1 MITQDP
7 DPWRAGSGRNC
18 PTCKEHFSLKM
29 RRTFLALL
37 KFFFFFLPH
46 MTFSIYLH
54 FPLYQTQMKH
64 HIRYV
69 IYFLFPYCASLLTV
83 EVLSH
88 KKLSVAHSKQNK
100 KWHVHTITN
109 FTPSLPL
116 ILTSLSLF
124 FLFFSFKCNRSCW
137 YAEPP
142 LSQSPHP
149 SLCDCFPWRWI
160 SCESFQENDK
170 NYELTR

>member
-18 PTCKEHFSLKM
+18 PTCKEHFPLKM

-37 KFFFFFLPH
+37 NFFFFFTTYDIFHLLA
-46 MTFSIYLH
+46 FSVVPNTNEASHQICH
-54 FPLYQTQMKH
+54 
-64 HIRYV
+64 
-69 IYFLFPYCASLLTV
+69 LFSFSLLCFSFNCWA
-83 EVLSH
+83 LSH